1 MRWRSDAE
9 RQPAMLPHMLRV
21 IARAWPLLLAL
32 VVGVAAS
39 LAALAAEAQWTGGS
53 VGGGDFSGGGG
64 GGGGGGGSSDDSDYG
79 SGGDVFAF
87 VELIVFLFRVH
98 PLLGVAGL
106 FAGLLYLIWWS
117 KSDQGQSG
125 HQDAGSVGS
134 AVPSPTSRRWF
145 QVDITEVRIA
155 LDARARTFLQR
166 ELMEQGRRADMRT
179 PAGRLALL
187 RIVVRALRQGEPAWI
202 YAGAKN
208 FHPMSSIL
216 AETSFKQLAT
226 DARAKFTHEL
236 LRKDASGMRE
246 GEGHGVAR
254 SAEREGDGVVL
265 VTLIAAASREIVDF
279 QATSRAEVQK
289 VLADLDALTAQT
301 LVALEVSWLPADEHE
316 LMSTAT
322 LEALHPDM
330 KKLPG
335 AVGGRVFCEYCK
347 GPYAAELPKCP
358 HCGAPA
364 AAASTSAPAP

>member
-1 MRWRSDAE
+1 MVR
-9 RQPAMLPHMLRV
+9 LL
-21 IARAWPLLLAL
+21 ARAWPI
-32 VVGVAAS
+32 
-39 LAALAAEAQWTGGS
+39 LAALGAGLLAFLAALGVEAQWTGGS

-64 GGGGGGGSSDDSDYG
+64 GGGGGSSSGDSDYG
-79 SGGDVFAF
+79 GGGGDAFAF
-87 VELIVFLFRVH
+87 LELIVFLFRVH
-98 PLLGVAGL
+98 PLLGVAAL

-117 KSDQGQSG
+117 NSQSG
-125 HQDAGSVGS
+125 SSGHHDSGSVGS

-155 LDARARTFLQR
+155 LDARARVFLQR

-187 RIVVRALRQGEPAWI
+187 RVVVRALRQGEPAWV

-216 AETSFKQLAT
+216 AEASFKRLAGE
-226 DARAKFTHEL
+226 ARAKFTHEL
-236 LRKDASGMRE
+236 LRKDASGVRE
-246 GEGHGVAR
+246 GEGHDVVR
-254 SAEREGDGVVL
+254 SAEREGEGVVL

-279 QATSRAEVQK
+279 EASSRAEVQK

-316 LMSTAT
+316 RMSTAT

-335 AVGGRVFCEYCK
+335 AVGGRVFCEYCR

-358 HCGAPA
+358 HCGAPTA
-364 AAASTSAPAP
+364 TSSAQPAS

>member
-1 MRWRSDAE
+1 MV
-9 RQPAMLPHMLRV
+9 RV
-21 IARAWPLLLAL
+21 IARARPFVLAL
-32 VVGVAAS
+32 
-39 LAALAAEAQWTGGS
+39 LAALVALFVALAVEAQWTGGS
-53 VGGGDFSGGGG
+53 IGGGDF
-64 GGGGGGGSSDDSDYG
+64 GGGGGGGSSSDDSSYG
-79 SGGDVFAF
+79 GGGGGYAFALI
-87 VELIVFLFRVH
+87 ELIIFLFRVH

-117 KSDQGQSG
+117 NSSSSAGG
-125 HQDAGSVGS
+125 HHDSGSVGS

-155 LDARARTFLQR
+155 LDARARVFLQR

-187 RIVVRALRQGEPAWI
+187 RIVVRALRQGEPAWV

-216 AETSFKQLAT
+216 AEASFKRLAT
-226 DARAKFTHEL
+226 EARAKFTHEL
-236 LRKDASGMRE
+236 LRKDASGVRE
-246 GEGHGVAR
+246 GEGHGVVR
-254 SAEREGDGVVL
+254 SAEREGEGVVL

-279 QATSRAEVQK
+279 EASSRAEVQK

-301 LVALEVSWLPADEHE
+301 LVALEVSWLPADEQE
-316 LMSTAT
+316 RMSTAT

-330 KKLPG
+330 KRLPG

-347 GPYAAELPKCP
+347 GPYAAELAKCP
-358 HCGAPA
+358 HCGAPTA
-364 AAASTSAPAP
+364 TAASTPPP